1 MLRKLVSVLKLGN
14 SFAIIIPKIWADS
27 VGLTPKERLLVEMSE
42 DLLTIKRQPVR
53 PKIAKGGYG
62 SG

>member
-14 SFAIIIPKIWADS
+14 SFGIIIPKIWADS

-42 DLLTIKRQPVR
+42 DVLTIKRQPLASDR
-53 PKIAKGGYG
+53 PKEGAGK
-62 SG
+62 